1 MSLSPDAVAAKQH
14 AKTWQDAVRVV
25 GKLHQMAGTA
35 TEEYT
40 EAMIAAIEK
49 FGPYVV
55 LAPGVAVPHAATAS
69 GVIRGGLVVAT
80 LAEPV
85 NFGSPANDPVDLLI
99 SFAAF
104 DRDSH
109 IERIKQ
115 LGKSLGDE
123 SLLEKL
129 REATTDEELLAALN
143 SQS

>member
-1 MSLSPDAVAAKQH
+1 MSLTPDAVAAKQH
-14 AKTWQDAVRVV
+14 AESWQDAVRVV
-25 GKLHQMAGTA
+25 GNLHHKAGTA

-40 EAMIAAIEK
+40 DAMIAAIEK

-104 DRDSH
+104 DHDSH

-115 LGKSLGDE
+115 LGKALADE
-123 SLLEKL
+123 ALLAQL
-129 REATTDEELLAALN
+129 RAATTDDEILTALN
-143 SQS
+143 SQD